1 MRRLAI
7 LGSTGSIGV
16 QALDVVA
23 HFPDRFEVVALA
35 AGRNVERLAEQVRR
49 FRPRLVAAAD
59 AAAAARLRTLVPPG
73 TEVLEGDD
81 GVVAAAVHPTSTSC
95 WPPSRAAPACAPRP
109 PRSRPAR
116 TWGWPTRSRWC
127 WPAS

>member
-23 HFPDRFEVVALA
+23 RFPDRFEIVALA

-59 AAAAARLRTLVPPG
+59 PAAAARLRTLVPAG
-73 TEVLEGDD
+73 TEVLAGDD
-81 GVVAAAVHPTSTSC
+81 GVT
-95 WPPSRAAPACAPRP
+95 
-109 PRSRPAR
+109 
-116 TWGWPTRSRWC
+116 SRWVSRIKPNSGC
-127 WPAS
+127 VLFQWKV